1 MNSLDIKLK
10 IVSEP
15 GPANNNSAEPIERG
29 ESFDDVL
36 SREIEDQSDLISAD
50 SIQQE
55 PAQESGE
62 GNRQSESENT
72 VANVWIGITAIQI
85 LPTAQSSQS
94 ISDAQVDSQS
104 KVSGMVIANPQ
115 SSAMKDLTAL
125 ASFSSV
131 SSDRGTENSAQ
142 GLVEQVPLRR
152 QSISQE
158 SASKPASV
166 KGVGTDRTDP
176 GSNLSVWAKTSTV
189 VEKNIES
196 VISQIHFSGS
206 DNTDARSSSTNVQT
220 INASFLATS
229 QTGSSTP
236 AANTNITLASIT
248 TPLQNQAW
256 GEQLVQQVRQFTLQK
271 IGVAEI
277 QITPQELGPIRV
289 EIALDKNEA
298 AIHFSAQHQETRDIL
313 SQQINRLKEALS
325 EAGVQLQS
333 ATTGSYSDG
342 QAFSF
347 LQQQARER
355 DTGSRPK
362 NDASRTQH
370 AEITAMAPSGS
381 GVISKTVRAGIDL
394 FA

>member
-36 SREIEDQSDLISAD
+36 SRKIEDQSDLISAD
-50 SIQQE
+50 GKQQE
-55 PAQESGE
+55 PVQESDE

-72 VANVWIGITAIQI
+72 VANIWIGITTTQI

-94 ISDAQVDSQS
+94 ISDAQVDSQG

-115 SSAMKDLTAL
+115 SSTMKDLTAL
-125 ASFSSV
+125 TSSSLV
-131 SSDRGTENSAQ
+131 SSGRSTEDSGQ

-166 KGVGTDRTDP
+166 KGPGTDRTEP
-176 GSNLSVWAKTSTV
+176 GSSLSLWAKPSTV
-189 VEKNIES
+189 IEKNVES
-196 VISQIHFSGS
+196 VIRQIHFSGS
-206 DNTDARSSSTNVQT
+206 DNTDARSNSTNVQT
-220 INASFLATS
+220 INASLLATS
-229 QTGSSTP
+229 QTSSSTP

-298 AIHFSAQHQETRDIL
+298 AIHFSAQHQETRDLL

-355 DTGSRPK
+355 DSGSRQK
-362 NDASRTQH
+362 NDASRTQL

-381 GVISKTVRAGIDL
+381 AVISKTVRAGVDL